1 MPQPPDEPL
10 LGPVWPK
17 RHDLGV
23 FGVVTVALD
32 HDLVEA
38 AREQAPFWVRKTPR
52 QLGRVLRE
60 LNQRLVVRDRRHG
73 SVVVRVV
80 AGLRLECAL
89 RHRFRVVGDRAEGA
103 GVAAGNGLQ
112 ERRERVLRFLV
123 LVVQPERLTL
133 QRH

>member
-10 LGPVWPK
+10 LRPVWPK

-32 HDLVEA
+32 HNFVECSA
-38 AREQAPFWVRKTPR
+38 EKPPFRVRKTPR
-52 QLGRVLRE
+52 QLCRVLRE
-60 LNQRLVVRDRRHG
+60 LNQWLVVRDRRHS
-73 SVVVRVV
+73 SVVVQIV
-80 AGLRLECAL
+80 AGLRLDCAL